1 MNQYVNN
8 NGVLIPS
15 TSYSIMSGNRSYLYG
30 DGLFESVR
38 VMNGKAINTE
48 NHFKRLQAGMK
59 ALKMNPPAHLNFE
72 HFQSEIQTLV
82 EENKIKQ
89 GGRVR
94 FSIDRKAGGT
104 YLPASDHVDYF
115 IEAMPID
122 YNEYQVNERGYH
134 IDLYDE
140 IKKDINPL
148 STYKTKNGLIY
159 IMAKMKAKER
169 GLDDML
175 IQNYKMG
182 IIEGGSSNLF
192 VVSNGVL
199 YTPGLD
205 LGPLGGTMRMQIIN
219 IALSKG
225 IKVYEC
231 NISPQNLLVADEV
244 FLTNAIQGVIWVDNY
259 RHKKYANEIARE
271 FTRFLNEK
279 WSSNTSLGQDL

>member
-8 NGVLIPS
+8 NGVLIPAA
-15 TSYSIMSGNRSYLYG
+15 SYSIMAGNRAYLYG
-30 DGLFESVR
+30 DGLFETIR
-38 VMNGKAINTE
+38 VVNGKPINLS
-48 NHFKRLQAGMK
+48 NHYKRLTAGME
-59 ALKMNPPAHLNFE
+59 AIQIDTASFLSFE
-72 HFQSEIQTLV
+72 AFSEEISILCK
-82 EENKIKQ
+82 ENRITA
-89 GGRVR
+89 GGKVR
-94 FSIDRKAGGT
+94 FSLDRKPGGT
-104 YLPASDHVDYF
+104 FLPESNASDYY
-115 IEAMPID
+115 IEAVHHNDNNYILND
-122 YNEYQVNERGYH
+122 IGHR

-148 STYKTKNGLIY
+148 SAYKTKNGLIY
-159 IMAKMKAKER
+159 IMAKLKAREK

-199 YTPGLD
+199 YTPSLD

-219 IALSKG
+219 LALENEV
-225 IKVYEC
+225 KVYEC

-244 FLTNAIQGVIWVDNY
+244 FLTNAVQGVIWVQSY
-259 RHKKYANEIARE
+259 RTKKYTNKTAIK

-279 WSSNTSLGQDL
+279 WA

>member
-8 NGVLIPS
+8 NGVLIPA
-15 TSYSIMSGNRSYLYG
+15 TSYSVMSGNRSYLYG

-38 VMNGKAINTE
+38 VMNGKIINAE
-48 NHFKRLQAGMK
+48 NHFKRIQAGML
-59 ALKMNPPAHLNFE
+59 ALKMNPPDHFTFE
-72 HFQSEIQTLV
+72 LFKHEIQTLV
-82 EENKIKQ
+82 DENKILK

-94 FSIDRKAGGT
+94 FSIDRRAGGT
-104 YLPASDHVDYF
+104 YLPASNEVDYY
-115 IEAMPID
+115 IEAMSYD
-122 YNEYQVNERGYH
+122 FNEYRLNERGYH

-159 IMAKMKAKER
+159 IMAKIKAKEK

-259 RHKKYANEIARE
+259 RHKQYSNAVAKD
-271 FTRFLNEK
+271 FTRYLNEK
-279 WSSNTSLGQDL
+279 WNSDLP